1 MSWGNMLRRKMSWG
15 ERAGGEDVLQL
26 VVVHLTTPPP
36 RHAPS
41 PPHCKQ
47 TPVMTGGK
55 VDFALIRE
63 ATRLEL
69 VKLLDSVHGT
79 KVRRCL
85 SAWCGYVMSL

>member
-1 MSWGNMLRRKMSWG
+1 MSRGKISVG
-15 ERAGGEDVLQL
+15 KKGGTVRCAT
-26 VVVHLTTPPP
+26 VSYHTSSTPPP
-36 RHAPS
+36 CHAPS

-47 TPVMTGGK
+47 TLAMTGGK

-79 KVRRCL
+79 KVRMYP
-85 SAWCGYVMSL
+85 ST